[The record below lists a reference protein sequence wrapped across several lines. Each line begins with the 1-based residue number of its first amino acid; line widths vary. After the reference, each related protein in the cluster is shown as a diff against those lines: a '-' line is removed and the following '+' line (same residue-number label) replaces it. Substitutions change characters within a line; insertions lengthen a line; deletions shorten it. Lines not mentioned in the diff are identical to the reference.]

1 MLVRAVALSLASM
14 AQSPSLP
21 RVRIELWRANLP
33 RLNLARIIRQRER
46 ENAYGALDL
55 YDDAP
60 PSRTVSLDGDS
71 CDSPNGSLHGSVHPS
86 L

>member
-21 RVRIELWRANLP
+21 RIRIELWRANPP
-33 RLNLARIIRQRER
+33 RLNLARIIRQR

-60 PSRTVSLDGDS
+60 PSRT
-71 CDSPNGSLHGSVHPS
+71 
-86 L
+86 